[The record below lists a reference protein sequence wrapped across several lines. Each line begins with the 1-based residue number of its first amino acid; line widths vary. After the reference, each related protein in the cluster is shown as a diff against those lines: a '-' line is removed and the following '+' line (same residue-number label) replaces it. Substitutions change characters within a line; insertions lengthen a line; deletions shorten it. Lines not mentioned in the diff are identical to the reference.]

1 MVGIIPIT
9 IVSSFSV
16 MFMKK
21 IEKTV
26 TISALQAFYLAL
38 VKELVF
44 CILKLL

>member
-16 MFMKK
+16 MFMKN

-26 TISALQAFYLAL
+26 TISALQVFYLVL